1 MCNWS
6 SSSKILPSYVCASA
20 FLIPR
25 PIWLRF
31 VIIVTFVW
39 LEITHYVL
47 CLLFYGYGLLP
58 SLCCYSV
65 GACGS
70 PTPLSAAGFRR
81 ADTSPGRKNSP
92 SRKIQAKNF
101 LMWIERHQF
110 FSFSSLIPIILSHAL
125 LYIRE
130 LPLLN
135 EPKKLDQSSTHQ

>member
-1 MCNWS
+1 MYTVSN
-6 SSSKILPSYVCASA
+6 ISA
-20 FLIPR
+20 VVELSR
-25 PIWLRF
+25 VERRARLRARWPQ
-31 VIIVTFVW
+31 TRGGRK
-39 LEITHYVL
+39 LGRLAYVL

-81 ADTSPGRKNSP
+81 ADTSPGRKYSP

-101 LMWIERHQF
+101 LMWIGRHQF